1 MSAQVFTYECR
12 VTYADCTLG
21 NHVYYARYLHFLE
34 AARSELFRTLGKT
47 LLQWQQEGT
56 VFPVIECRLRYRA
69 PARYDNILQIET
81 WVDALERVR
90 VSFGHRILLK
100 ENQRLILES
109 QTDHVCTSLDEKP
122 KRLPEELSSALA
134 RYAKAASH

>member
-109 QTDHVCTSLDEKP
+109 QTDHVCTSLDE
-122 KRLPEELSSALA
+122 
-134 RYAKAASH
+134 